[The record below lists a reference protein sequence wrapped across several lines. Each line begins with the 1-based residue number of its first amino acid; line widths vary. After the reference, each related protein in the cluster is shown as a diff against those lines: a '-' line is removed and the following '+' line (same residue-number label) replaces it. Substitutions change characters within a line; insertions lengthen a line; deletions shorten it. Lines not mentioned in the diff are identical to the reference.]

1 MKQKPLNNPQPAHGL
16 PAPAQTL
23 RPLRGGLILFYAVLV
38 LLGALMLG
46 WLTLRDYESALDDA
60 ERQNL
65 SLARSLDEHTT
76 RTLISV
82 EQAMQ
87 NIIEMLETGGGID
100 SAEEYKTHILLKNRI
115 TLTPQVRGIIAID
128 SRGILQSHG
137 LEYPTR
143 RVDLSDRAYFK
154 YHRDT
159 PDNRP
164 LIDVPVVSR
173 TDGQWL
179 IPITRRINTPDG
191 GFGGVVLAGVEPT
204 YFLKFYSA
212 LKLDPTTRIQVL
224 RSDGV
229 VLLNYPFDAAYI
241 GQNLRER
248 DSLMFEKRRLKHAS
262 SYTELDPISG
272 QRRMYAFH
280 ASEGELPIVIIT
292 SVDETAMLTKF
303 RDALVTRAIIAVFLW
318 LIVTILLYLLL
329 RQIKRVEQIE
339 SRLHLTQF
347 TVDEAP
353 DLVLWADRR
362 GTIRYA
368 NRSASVQTHYNQD
381 ELLNL
386 RFGDLYPQFDER
398 RWDPLWEQLQQHRQ
412 NNEIAFQRDR
422 NGKQQPVEITFN
434 LIEFDEE
441 AYLCATV
448 RDISERQNT
457 ERELR
462 RHRDHLQD
470 LVLERTAEIRTVLD
484 ASPLAIMLVVKQ
496 HIRLVNPAFET
507 LFNHVASDVIGQP
520 ANQIFAS
527 PGRGDEMI
535 ETIWSRIDG
544 GGVYRGE
551 LELYRHDHSGFWAMI
566 YAKAL
571 VPGDRSKGLICVI
584 EEVTAQRIAAQALRQ
599 SERLKR
605 TIIDT
610 TADGFLLIDAAQH
623 IVDVN
628 QSFCRMLGYR
638 REDLIGQRP
647 ETLWGATARLLFP
660 PELYEEGG
668 ASSHVGELTLN
679 SSLDEP
685 LPFLVNSAA
694 INDENHRLEYAFAFL
709 TNISRQKEIER
720 NLVDA
725 KEIAESANVAKSAFL
740 ANMSHELRTPMHA
753 ILSFSEMGLSKIA
766 KGETGSSL
774 SRYLDRIHSSGNRL
788 LVLLND
794 LLDMSRLEANKM
806 AYNKSRHVLQ
816 LVVQQ
821 AATEISSLLASKQ
834 LRLHTDDNTLQ
845 LYAMF
850 DKARITQVVV
860 NLLSNAIKFSPEG
873 GRIEISFIALS
884 LLDDGRPA
892 IGLAVRDHGPGVPAE
907 ELDLIFDKFIQST
920 RMRTSGGT
928 GLGLAIS
935 RQIMEDHGGSIAASN
950 HPDGGAVFTILL
962 PAERTIHA
970 AT

>member
-1 MKQKPLNNPQPAHGL
+1 MIRKPSSPPLALAHAGAGQTLKPLRFGL
-16 PAPAQTL
+16 Y
-23 RPLRGGLILFYAVLV
+23 LFYSVLV
-38 LLGALMLG
+38 LLGLLMLV
-46 WLTLRDYESALDDA
+46 WLTVRDYDNAIADA

-87 NIIEMLETGGGID
+87 NIIEMLEAAGGID
-100 SAEEYKTHILLKNRI
+100 NADEYKTHILMKNRI
-115 TLTPQVRGIIAID
+115 SLTPQVRGIIAID
-128 SRGILQSHG
+128 SQGKLQSHG
-137 LEYPTR
+137 LEFPTR
-143 RVDLSDRAYFK
+143 RVELGDRAYFK
-154 YHRDT
+154 YHRST
-159 PDNRP
+159 QDNRP
-164 LIDVPVVSR
+164 LIDLPVISR

-179 IPITRRINTPDG
+179 IPITRRINKPDG
-191 GFGGVVLAGVEPT
+191 NFGGVVLAGVEPN

-229 VLLNYPFDAAYI
+229 VLLNYPFEAAYI
-241 GQNLRER
+241 GQNLRDR
-248 DSLMFEKRRLKHAS
+248 DSLSFEQRRLKHAS
-262 SYTELDPISG
+262 SYIEQDPITG
-272 QRRMYAFH
+272 QRRIYAFH

-292 SVDETAMLTKF
+292 SVDERAVLSKF
-303 RDALVTRAIIAVFLW
+303 SDALVTRAIIAVALW
-318 LIVTILLYLLL
+318 LIVSVLLYLLL

-353 DLVLWADRR
+353 DLILWADRQ
-362 GTIRYA
+362 GTLRYA
-368 NRSASVQTHYNQD
+368 NRSASGQTHYEPG
-381 ELLNL
+381 ELLRL
-386 RFGDLYPQFDER
+386 RFGELYPQFDER
-398 RWDPLWEQLQQHRQ
+398 RWESLWEQLRQHRQ
-412 NNEIAFQRDR
+412 LTDSAFQRDR
-422 NGKQQPVEITFN
+422 HGRQQPVEITFN
-434 LIEFDEE
+434 LIEFEQD

-448 RDISERQNT
+448 RDVSERQNA

-496 HIRLVNPAFET
+496 SIRLVNPAFET
-507 LFNHVASDVIGQP
+507 LFGHQSTDVIGEA

-527 PGRGDEMI
+527 PNRGDETL
-535 ETIWSRIDG
+535 EAIWARIDT

-551 LELYRHDHSGFWAMI
+551 LELYRRDHSGFWAMI

-571 VPGDRSKGLICVI
+571 VPGDRGKGMICVI

-647 ETLWGATARLLFP
+647 EALWHDTARQLFP
-660 PELYEEGG
+660 AELYESGG
-668 ASSHVGELTLN
+668 APNHVGEITLTSAQN
-679 SSLDEP
+679 EA
-685 LPFLVNSAA
+685 LPFLVSSAA

-725 KEIAESANVAKSAFL
+725 KEVAESANLAKSAFL

-753 ILSFSEMGLSKIA
+753 ILSFSEMGLAKLG
-766 KGETGSSL
+766 KGESGPAL
-774 SRYLDRIHSSGNRL
+774 GRYLDRIHSSGNRL

-806 AYNKSRHVLQ
+806 AYNKSRQGLQ
-816 LVVQQ
+816 LVAQQ
-821 AATEISSLLASKQ
+821 AATEIGSLLASKQ
-834 LRLHTDDNTLQ
+834 LRLRTDDSTPTLYG
-845 LYAMF
+845 LF

-860 NLLSNAIKFSPEG
+860 NLLSNAIKFSPENG
-873 GRIEISFIALS
+873 LIEIEFVS
-884 LLDDGRPA
+884 LGQLPDGRTA
-892 IGLAVRDHGPGVPAE
+892 IGLTVRDHGPGVPE
-907 ELDLIFDKFIQST
+907 DELDVIFDKFIQST
-920 RMRTSGGT
+920 RVRTAGGT

-935 RQIMEDHGGSIAASN
+935 RQIMEDHGGSIEAAN
-950 HPDGGAVFTILL
+950 HPEGGAIFTILL
-962 PAERTIHA
+962 PADRVPG
-970 AT
+970 